1 MSCDWPKLIRAVA
14 AAVRAHFPAG
24 PGGTGG
30 VTQTLKVLRA
40 ANGTLDHTRLEVHV
54 ANGV

>member
-1 MSCDWPKLIRAVA
+1 MSCDWTKLMRVVA

-24 PGGTGG
+24 PGG